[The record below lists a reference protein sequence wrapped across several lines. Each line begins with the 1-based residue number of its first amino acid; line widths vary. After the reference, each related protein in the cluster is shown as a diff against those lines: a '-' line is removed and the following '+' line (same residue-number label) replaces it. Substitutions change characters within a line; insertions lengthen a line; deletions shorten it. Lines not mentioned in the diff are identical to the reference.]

1 MRFLL
6 PISVIIFV
14 FISCSK
20 EPEYIEYIY
29 EVSGTGGSY
38 DVTLQNSDDN
48 TSQYSN
54 VGNGW
59 WYKWKQTGTR
69 WLYFSAQNNNSSG
82 TVIVKIYKSGKVI
95 ATNTSDGGYVIA
107 TVSGNY

>member
-1 MRFLL
+1 MKFLL
-6 PISVIIFV
+6 PISVIIFL

-20 EPEYIEYIY
+20 EPEYIEYTY

-69 WLYFSAQNNNSSG
+69 WLYFSAQNNNSAG
-82 TVIVKIYKSGKVI
+82 TVIVKIYKAGKVI
-95 ATNTSDGGYVIA
+95 SSNTSEGGYVVA